1 MNFGLSSMMLIALEV
16 KKSVVSRDW
25 MREYLEDMKVDNSEI
40 GDKRSYR
47 SFRMGE
53 RTYLSE
59 GEVRF
64 PIVLKTDSGEY
75 IKREVKAY
83 MIDADRVNF
92 LLGKETMKEWKLKI
106 DQAEDVLVF
115 KDKKVRLR
123 TNREEN
129 LIAYLEMVEK
139 WEDKDKIDLVEK

>member
-1 MNFGLSSMMLIALEV
+1 MMLIAMGV
-16 KKSVVSRDW
+16 RKSVVSREW
-25 MREYLEDMKVDNSEI
+25 IREYLEDMKVYNSEI
-40 GDKRSYR
+40 KEKRSYR
-47 SFRMGE
+47 SFKMGE

-59 GEVRF
+59 VEVRF

-75 IKREVKAY
+75 IKREVKAN

-106 DQAEDVLVF
+106 DQAEHILVF

-129 LIAYLEMVEK
+129 LIAYLEMVGK
-139 WEDKDKIDLVEK
+139 